1 MKAAVYSEYGEA
13 EVLSIKTDIAVVP
26 PTASQV
32 VIKVAAVSLFSVF
45 PTSVFPTSILKEG
58 VPVHYLR
65 THPTISNHTTGFLYS
80 PSLYFLLTPNI
91 FYLCTST
98 FSRNKCTKYL
108 ILSKSTGWHQPR
120 RMEASQRLH
129 QSMATDLAN
138 DTRLGRRGHHCP
150 SRRQCH

>member
-1 MKAAVYSEYGEA
+1 MSVPTTMKAAVYSEYGEA

-45 PTSVFPTSILKEG
+45 LTSVFPTSMHNLKEG

-65 THPTISNHTTGFLYS
+65 AHPTISNHTTGFLYS

-91 FYLCTST
+91 FI
-98 FSRNKCTKYL
+98 FV
-108 ILSKSTGWHQPR
+108 PR
-120 RMEASQRLH
+120 RFP
-129 QSMATDLAN
+129 ATN
-138 DTRLGRRGHHCP
+138 VP
-150 SRRQCH
+150 NM

>member
-1 MKAAVYSEYGEA
+1 MSVPTTMKAAVYSEYGEA

-45 PTSVFPTSILKEG
+45 PTSMHNLKEG

-65 THPTISNHTTGFLYS
+65 AHPTISNHTTGFLYS

-91 FYLCTST
+91 FI
-98 FSRNKCTKYL
+98 FV
-108 ILSKSTGWHQPR
+108 PR
-120 RMEASQRLH
+120 RFP
-129 QSMATDLAN
+129 ATN
-138 DTRLGRRGHHCP
+138 V
-150 SRRQCH
+150 QNM

>member
-1 MKAAVYSEYGEA
+1 MSVPTTMKAAVYSEYGEA

-65 THPTISNHTTGFLYS
+65 THPTISNHTTGFLFS

-91 FYLCTST
+91 FI
-98 FSRNKCTKYL
+98 FV
-108 ILSKSTGWHQPR
+108 PR
-120 RMEASQRLH
+120 RFP
-129 QSMATDLAN
+129 ATN
-138 DTRLGRRGHHCP
+138 VP
-150 SRRQCH
+150 NM

>member
-1 MKAAVYSEYGEA
+1 MSVPTTMKAAVYSEYGEA

-45 PTSVFPTSILKEG
+45 LTSVFPTSMYNLKEG

-65 THPTISNHTTGFLYS
+65 AHPTISNHTTGFLYS

-91 FYLCTST
+91 FI
-98 FSRNKCTKYL
+98 FV
-108 ILSKSTGWHQPR
+108 PR
-120 RMEASQRLH
+120 RFP
-129 QSMATDLAN
+129 ATN
-138 DTRLGRRGHHCP
+138 VP
-150 SRRQCH
+150 NM